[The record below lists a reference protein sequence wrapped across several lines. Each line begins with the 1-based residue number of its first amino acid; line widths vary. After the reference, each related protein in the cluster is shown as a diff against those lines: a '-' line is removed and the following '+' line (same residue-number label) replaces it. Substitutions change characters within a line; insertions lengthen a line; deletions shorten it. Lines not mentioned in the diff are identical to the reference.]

1 MTFNLHDESFA
12 CAGLSI
18 CKDSAVVA
26 CKNLFNKR
34 GSNNLVYIYLLG
46 CDSKDSVKLEVFSQG
61 TLFNHRDFMVAGR
74 SLYHQRRAGIL
85 LLNTGWPEK
94 IIDSQ
99 NN

>member
-34 GSNNLVYIYLLG
+34 GSNNLVYIYLLL
-46 CDSKDSVKLEVFSQG
+46 CDSKESVKLEVFSQG
-61 TLFNHRDFMVAGR
+61 TLDNHRDFMVARR
-74 SLYHQRRAGIL
+74 SLNHQSKPDIL
-85 LLNTGWPEK
+85 LLKTG
-94 IIDSQ
+94 
-99 NN
+99 